1 MHGQTNIKLFGR
13 SISDDEMVGA
23 RGINIREEKMHTAT
37 RWENLKV
44 KDHLVDLRAEAR
56 NI

>member
-1 MHGQTNIKLFGR
+1 VVR
-13 SISDDEMVGA
+13 A

-37 RWENLKV
+37 RWENPKV
-44 KDHLVDLRAEAR
+44 KGHLEDLGEDAR